1 MINRRH
7 FVAGGAVAAVAL
19 AGGAAVVDAK
29 FKTVTKTFSNT
40 TSITLPG
47 SGIATPYP
55 STITVSGFK
64 QGKIQKVR
72 VFLNGYNYNV
82 PDDIDILLS
91 ASQLPGVNTILM
103 SDVGSAVAVANVN
116 LILDD
121 AAATALPDLGPLVSG
136 TYKPAD
142 YNGSPDTWPSPA
154 PAPSGAVSLGVFN
167 GANPN
172 GDWQLWVNDW
182 MGNGPGNIAGGWSIE
197 ITAQVKVKKKKH
209 KKH

>member
-142 YNGSPDTWPSPA
+142 YNGSPDDWPSPA